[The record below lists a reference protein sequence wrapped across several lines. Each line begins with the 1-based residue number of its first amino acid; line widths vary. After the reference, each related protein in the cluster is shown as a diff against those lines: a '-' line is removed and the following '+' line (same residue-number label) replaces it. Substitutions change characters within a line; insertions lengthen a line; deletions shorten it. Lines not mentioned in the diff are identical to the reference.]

1 MYFVDE
7 NGMTVIIPFGGK
19 IKKDKSR
26 QITIQII
33 LIDDYNFNNIYYN
46 LF

>member
-19 IKKDKSR
+19 IKKDKWLVKN
-26 QITIQII
+26 II
-33 LIDDYNFNNIYYN
+33 FRPLN
-46 LF
+46 LPKKK